1 MKTLSGILNF
11 EFSMKSSLT
20 TITAFSIIAMLAGA
34 VNAMPTEQSQQL
46 NPTQIPPKGQTNSTP
61 KVNQTTE
68 QFDLPLLVKT
78 GTAFFQSDRYQT
90 ESQMEVNGGNQGAN
104 FTFHIQTKTIVQSGR
119 KFRAEIAFT
128 RPGEP
133 AKPANLL
140 ISNGQQVWIY
150 RPDLRQYAV
159 TSYKA
164 FENSDDSF
172 LIGLSSSLFMVLP
185 EDARQQVAQ
194 GQLSNTQVLQ
204 EMGLAN
210 NKLLK
215 GDRRTIEGET
225 LYVYKYTDPKEGLA
239 YTAFVQPETATPQQL
254 QIAGKSQGLDIL
266 IAEKILS
273 RSANPAITQQ
283 TFTFSPPQGSKQVKS
298 LSLSPF

>member
-1 MKTLSGILNF
+1 MKPT
-11 EFSMKSSLT
+11 LT
-20 TITAFSIIAMLAGA
+20 TITVLSIIALLTGA
-34 VNAMPTEQSQQL
+34 VNATPVSRRGQ
-46 NPTQIPPKGQTNSTP
+46 QIPTPISPKGQINPSI
-61 KVNQTTE
+61 VSQAIE

-90 ESQMEVNGGNQGAN
+90 ESQMEVKGGNQGSE
-104 FTFHIQTKTIVQSGR
+104 FTFHTQIKTIVQSGR

-133 AKPANLL
+133 AKPASLL

-150 RPDLRQYAV
+150 RPDLHQYAV

-215 GDRRTIEGET
+215 GDKRTIEAET
-225 LYVYKYTDPKEGLA
+225 LYVYKYTDTKAGLT
-239 YTAFVQPETATPQQL
+239 YSAFVQPETATLQQL